1 MEEEAR
7 KQHLK
12 SLVRVVF
19 AVQCLQRRAAEVT
32 AAMVRVDEIQMDAVA
47 ALTGADVLPLEL
59 MERLL
64 AALGAN
70 EGDLEV
76 PRSVGV
82 RKQKFDIRPAFVKR
96 EVMDLAEKHIQLL
109 QLLKRATVQI
119 CPEEGGGLT
128 TFISSTKTK
137 WNRIESKLQNCTP
150 LSSSRCR

>member
-32 AAMVRVDEIQMDAVA
+32 TAMVRVDEIQMEAVG
-47 ALTGADVLPLEL
+47 ALTGTGVLPPEL

-64 AALGAN
+64 VALGAT
-70 EGDLEV
+70 EADLEI
-76 PRSVGV
+76 PRSVGIH
-82 RKQKFDIRPAFVKR
+82 KQKFDVRPAFVKR
-96 EVMDLAEKHIQLL
+96 EVMDLAEKHMQLL
-109 QLLKRATVQI
+109 RMLKGVAVKV
-119 CPEEGGGLT
+119 CPEEKAVVD

-137 WNRIESKLQNCTP
+137 WNRVESKLRNCTP